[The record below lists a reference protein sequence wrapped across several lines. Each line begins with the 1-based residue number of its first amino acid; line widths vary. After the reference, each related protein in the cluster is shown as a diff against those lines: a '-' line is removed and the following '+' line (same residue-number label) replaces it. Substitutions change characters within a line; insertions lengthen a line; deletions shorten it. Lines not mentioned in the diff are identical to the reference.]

1 MLISRLA
8 IESRR
13 LTVFHLMDGKWIM
26 VDVVNS
32 RVSFLFFFFFLEQE
46 KLEFE
51 LVEMKRALFNG
62 TIILLEHWIGL
73 KFSEER

>member
-1 MLISRLA
+1 MSLIR
-8 IESRR
+8 E
-13 LTVFHLMDGKWIM
+13 FP
-26 VDVVNS
+26 
-32 RVSFLFFFFFLEQE
+32 FFFFFSLKQE

>member
-1 MLISRLA
+1 MPLIRG
-8 IESRR
+8 
-13 LTVFHLMDGKWIM
+13 FP
-26 VDVVNS
+26 
-32 RVSFLFFFFFLEQE
+32 FFFFFFSLEQE

-51 LVEMKRALFNG
+51 LVEMKRGWLAALFNG